1 MEYIWILPIT
11 FVILLQF
18 SAIVVV
24 ANEDILYSTE
34 EKTKIFFFIIF
45 VPIIGAII
53 ELRKLDKYARYH
65 KDKDGNE
72 VMDYAF
78 WEYYTTSQSGGNDG
92 GFGGSDGSDG
102 GGGCG
107 D

>member
-1 MEYIWILPIT
+1 MEYIWILPIAL
-11 FVILLQF
+11 VILLQF
-18 SAIVVV
+18 SAIVIV

-34 EKTKIFFFIIF
+34 EKIKKIFFILF

-53 ELRKLDKYARYH
+53 ELRKLDKFARYH
-65 KDKDGNE
+65 KDNNGNE

-78 WEYYTTSQSGGNDG
+78 WEYYTTSQSSGNNDG
-92 GFGGSDGSDG
+92 LGGSDGNDCG
-102 GGGCG
+102 GGG